1 MSGDRGGDRGTVVLV
16 GAGLG
21 GALLSILLG
30 RSGFRVRGYEMRPDP
45 RKGPSAGSRSINL
58 ALSARGLHALQQV
71 GLADAVLARAVPMRG
86 RMIHDVRGATAFQP
100 YGTEAGHVNQSVSRS
115 ELNAILLDAA
125 EREPNVRFAF
135 GRKCTE
141 VDLETGTTRFEAT
154 VSDAATPDAATTG
167 GATGAP
173 AAPDTARGDVVLGA
187 DGAFSMVRRQMM
199 RIDRFD
205 YRQDYLSHGY
215 KELTVPP
222 APGGGFLMEAKAL
235 HIWPRGGFMMIALPN
250 RDGSFTCTLF
260 WPHDGPNSFAALRTE
275 ADVAAFFRREFPDA
289 VPLMPDLAQQYLAN
303 PIGSLVTIR
312 CRPWHLRGRVG
323 ILGDAAHAVVP
334 FHGQGANCAFEDC
347 LALDASARR
356 HAPDWERALTEF
368 EAGRKENAD
377 ALAALSLDNFVEMRD
392 HTASRMFRARKAIEK
407 TLYRLFPASFMPLY
421 MMISFS
427 RIPYAE
433 TIRRARRQS
442 RRLRTAAGA
451 AGFLALFLLL
461 FWLARGR

>member
-1 MSGDRGGDRGTVVLV
+1 MSGDPGGDRGTVVLV

-21 GALLSILLG
+21 GSLLSILLG
-30 RSGFRVRGYEMRPDP
+30 RSGFRVRAYEMRPDP
-45 RKGPSAGSRSINL
+45 RKGPSPGGRSINL
-58 ALSARGLHALQQV
+58 ALSARGLHALRQV
-71 GLADAVLARAVPMRG
+71 GLADVVLARAVPMRG
-86 RMIHDVRGATAFQP
+86 RMIHDARGATAFQP

-141 VDLETGTTRFEAT
+141 VDLEAGTASFEVASPQFATTEAT
-154 VSDAATPDAATTG
+154 A
-167 GATGAP
+167 GATAGP
-173 AAPDTARGDVVLGA
+173 ESARGDVVGGDVVLGA
-187 DGAFSMVRRQMM
+187 DGAFSIVRRQMM
-199 RIDRFD
+199 RVDRFD

-215 KELTVPP
+215 KELTIPP
-222 APGGGFLMEAKAL
+222 APGGGFLMERNAL
-235 HIWPRGGFMMIALPN
+235 HIWPRGGYMMIALPN

-260 WPHDGPNSFAALRTE
+260 WPHDGPNSFSALRTE

-289 VPLMPDLAQQYLAN
+289 VPLMPDLARQYLAN

-312 CRPWHLRGRVG
+312 CRPWHHRGRVG

-407 TLYRLFPASFMPLY
+407 ALYRLFPSSFMPLY

-442 RRLRTAAGA
+442 RQLRTAAGA
-451 AGFLALFLLL
+451 AGLLALFLLL
-461 FWLARGR
+461 FWIARGR